1 LHSEFIS
8 LSTRGE
14 KIRLKDKKGFYS
26 QVENK
31 AMGQCCHKILGNFSA
46 DSKFYLS

>member
-31 AMGQCCHKILGNFSA
+31 AMGHKILGNFSA